1 MAETGNYVRQLEEKS
16 ANIERLYND
25 AVRQNASATQE
36 LNLHKGEIEKE
47 RRRSAALESKF
58 VPRIQ
63 ALVEEN
69 KGLIEGLKDLKRR
82 HEESEGRIVELVGE
96 VEKSRRRVGEL
107 EGVERQHRE
116 AIAGLERVI
125 KDRDGEARRVIEQGV
140 GELRGVEGELQRTRA
155 EKERLRAEIASSL
168 KETAAYRDS
177 LQKIEG

>member
-1 MAETGNYVRQLEEKS
+1 M
-16 ANIERLYND
+16 
-25 AVRQNASATQE
+25 
-36 LNLHKGEIEKE
+36 
-47 RRRSAALESKF
+47 
-58 VPRIQ
+58 
-63 ALVEEN
+63 VEEN

-96 VEKSRRRVGEL
+96 VEKSRRRVGEQ

-155 EKERLRAEIASSL
+155 EKERLKGEITSSL
-168 KETAAYRDS
+168 KETAAYRDN